1 MGSFRVRSCK
11 NVQGRILIFSIQPF
25 LEAVPHTGD
34 LVARREQAFCFITL
48 QGFAELLHG
57 SALGRAKPP
66 GQKEGQRRPAG
77 GLPVGKIGAH
87 TRTAGFP
94 KGFAAEDENSKST
107 RSGTQEMDTSST
119 NWHFSVIICFY
130 FSTSSHLS
138 WPPICFLKSN
148 LSALASNATLKS
160 TENSW

>member
-1 MGSFRVRSCK
+1 MGSFWVRSCK

-34 LVARREQAFCFITL
+34 LVAWREQAFCFLTL

-57 SALGRAKPP
+57 SALGRVRPP

-77 GLPVGKIGAH
+77 GLPAGKIGAH
-87 TRTAGFP
+87 TRPSGFP
-94 KGFAAEDENSKST
+94 KGSTAEDEKSNH
-107 RSGTQEMDTSST
+107 SGTQELDASST
-119 NWHFSVIICFY
+119 KWHFSVIVCFY

-138 WPPICFLKSN
+138 WPPICFLN
-148 LSALASNATLKS
+148 LIFLL
-160 TENSW
+160 